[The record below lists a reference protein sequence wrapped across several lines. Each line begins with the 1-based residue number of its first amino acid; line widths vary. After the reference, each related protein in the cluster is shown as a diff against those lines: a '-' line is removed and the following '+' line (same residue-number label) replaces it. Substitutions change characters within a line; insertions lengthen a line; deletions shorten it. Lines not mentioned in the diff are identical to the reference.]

1 MKPLRSIAEGQ
12 HSGFRVDT
20 IPGLIRPLY
29 LALTWAAGT
38 VVYLYYALCRLTSR
52 ISIEGSG
59 NHDLSQHSIFCIW
72 HENWLSYFVVFL
84 RYRSAHALITHPAAY
99 MKPIHNV
106 FRLMGLDRLLLGS
119 SGEEG
124 KRAINRLAV
133 LVRKGWSTTISP
145 DGPYGPAHKV
155 KKGVLHLA
163 LQSGIPIVPLTI
175 SVSRF
180 IPVPSW
186 DCKKLP
192 LPFSRIKV
200 IVHQATHVNGQN
212 FPETI
217 SRIVGALGA

>member
-1 MKPLRSIAEGQ
+1 MISAAPMRGDWYHQHFGTDPEG
-12 HSGFRVDT
+12 
-20 IPGLIRPLY
+20 L
-29 LALTWAAGT
+29 
-38 VVYLYYALCRLTSR
+38 
-52 ISIEGSG
+52 
-59 NHDLSQHSIFCIW
+59 
-72 HENWLSYFVVFL
+72 
-84 RYRSAHALITHPAAY
+84 
-99 MKPIHNV
+99 
-106 FRLMGLDRLLLGS
+106 RLL
-119 SGEEG
+119 
-124 KRAINRLAV
+124 V
-133 LVRKGWSTTISP
+133 F

-200 IVHQATHVNGQN
+200 IVHQATHVNEQN